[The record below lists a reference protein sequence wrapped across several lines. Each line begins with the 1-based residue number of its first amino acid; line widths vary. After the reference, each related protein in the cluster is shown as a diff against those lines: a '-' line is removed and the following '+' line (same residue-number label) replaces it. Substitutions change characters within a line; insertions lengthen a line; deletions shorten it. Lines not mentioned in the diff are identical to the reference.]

1 MRVFLLLFLISSL
14 FLSCENKQKQEA
26 LNASESAIP
35 LDLRPSAEKHP
46 IMEFDQPV
54 VYLGRVTQGD
64 SARYTFHFKNKG
76 NMPLKIMS
84 VNASCGCTTPKW
96 SQDLIQPGKKGF
108 IKVTF
113 NSAGKE
119 GKVQKTI
126 TAYCNTIPADNTVAF
141 KIEVINPQI

>member
-1 MRVFLLLFLISSL
+1 MHIRVLLLLISIL
-14 FLSCENKQKQEA
+14 FVSCENKQKQQA
-26 LNASESAIP
+26 LNDSEKTIP
-35 LDLRPSAEKHP
+35 LDLRPSGEKRP
-46 IMEFDQPV
+46 IMEFDQPL

-64 SARYTFHFKNKG
+64 SARFTFHFKNKG
-76 NMPLKIMS
+76 NMPLKIIS

-96 SQDLIQPGKKGF
+96 SQELIQPGKKGF

-126 TAYCNTIPADNTVAF
+126 TAYCNTIPADNTVGF
-141 KIEVINPQI
+141 KIEVIPTK

>member
-1 MRVFLLLFLISSL
+1 MRVFLSLLLISGL
-14 FLSCENKQKQEA
+14 FLSCENKQKKEA
-26 LNASESAIP
+26 LSASESAIP

-119 GKVQKTI
+119 GKVQKTV

-141 KIEVINPQI
+141 KIEVIK

>member
-1 MRVFLLLFLISSL
+1 MRVFLSLLLISGL
-14 FLSCENKQKQEA
+14 FISCENKQKKEA
-26 LNASESAIP
+26 LSASESAIP

-54 VYLGRVTQGD
+54 VFLGRVTQGD

-119 GKVQKTI
+119 GKVQKTV

-141 KIEVINPQI
+141 KIEVIK

>member
-1 MRVFLLLFLISSL
+1 MRVFLSLLLISGL
-14 FLSCENKQKQEA
+14 FLSCENKQKKEA
-26 LNASESAIP
+26 LSASESAIT

-119 GKVQKTI
+119 GKVQKTV

-141 KIEVINPQI
+141 KIEVIK

>member
-1 MRVFLLLFLISSL
+1 MRVFLSLLLISGL
-14 FLSCENKQKQEA
+14 FLSCENKQKKEA
-26 LNASESAIP
+26 LSASESAIP

-54 VYLGRVTQGD
+54 VYLGRITQGD

-119 GKVQKTI
+119 GKVQKTV

-141 KIEVINPQI
+141 KIEVIK

>member
-1 MRVFLLLFLISSL
+1 MKYFIALCLCSLLA
-14 FLSCENKQKQEA
+14 CTNKQKEA
-26 LNASESAIP
+26 RNSTEESIP
-35 LDLRPSAEKHP
+35 MELRPSIEKHP
-46 IMEFDQPV
+46 VMKFDQPM
-54 VYLGRVTQGD
+54 VYLGKITEGD
-64 SARYTFHFKNKG
+64 SISYTFHFKNEG

-119 GKVQKTI
+119 GKVQKTV

-141 KIEVINPQI
+141 KIEVIK